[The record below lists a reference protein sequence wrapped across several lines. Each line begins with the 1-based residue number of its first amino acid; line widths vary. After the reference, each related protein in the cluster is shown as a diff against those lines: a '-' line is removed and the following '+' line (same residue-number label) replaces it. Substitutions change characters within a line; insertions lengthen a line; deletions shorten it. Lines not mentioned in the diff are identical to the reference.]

1 MDPPLISSSLAA
13 ASARVNRPTTT
24 ALPDLT
30 SSLRPIRP
38 RHRSPARTSR
48 VTPYTTAGEMS
59 RIYENLRAI
68 SSTSS
73 ETVVTP
79 TTEPSTSV
87 FETVASGVIQS
98 FLFKML
104 DFFTFFILA

>member
-13 ASARVNRPTTT
+13 ASARVNRPTTV
-24 ALPDLT
+24 LPDF

-48 VTPYTTAGEMS
+48 VIPYTTAGEMS

-68 SSTSS
+68 SNTSI
-73 ETVVTP
+73 ERVVTP
-79 TTEPSTSV
+79 TSEPSTSV
-87 FETVASGVIQS
+87 FEAVASGVIQS
-98 FLFKML
+98 FLFKN
-104 DFFTFFILA
+104 A

>member
-13 ASARVNRPTTT
+13 ASARVNRPTPTV
-24 ALPDLT
+24 LPDF

-68 SSTSS
+68 SNISI
-73 ETVVTP
+73 ERVVTP
-79 TTEPSTSV
+79 TSEPSTSV
-87 FETVASGVIQS
+87 FESVASGVIQS
-98 FLFKML
+98 FLFKN
-104 DFFTFFILA
+104 A